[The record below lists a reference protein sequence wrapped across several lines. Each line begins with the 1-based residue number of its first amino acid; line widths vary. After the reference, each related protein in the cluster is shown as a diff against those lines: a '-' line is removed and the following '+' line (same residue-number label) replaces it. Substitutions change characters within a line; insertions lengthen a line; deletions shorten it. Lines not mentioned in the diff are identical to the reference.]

1 MGSWGIGTR
10 SGILRPVSGAP
21 PSSLPP
27 VDPDEQEPSSDETSP
42 DEPKVRL
49 SYRERRQES
58 DALAELARVLVD
70 LTPSRLA
77 DVPLPDEVRKEI
89 EVCRGFR
96 KGPRIRQLRRIS
108 QMLRRLD
115 VDEVREA
122 TDDAA
127 NKRRRRA
134 ERERIYEHW
143 RERLCAEGDEA
154 LAELV
159 EQHPSVDRQRLR
171 QLLRQAGRDPESP
184 KAKRARRDVLRV
196 VREAFEADG
205 QPG

>member
-1 MGSWGIGTR
+1 MGIFVR
-10 SGILRPVSGAP
+10 SGILRAVSGAVS
-21 PSSLPP
+21 SSLPP
-27 VDPDEQEPSSDETSP
+27 VEPDEQEPSADEGST
-42 DEPKVRL
+42 DDQNVRP

-77 DVPLPDEVRKEI
+77 DVPLPTEVRTEI
-89 EVCRGFR
+89 ETCRGFR

-115 VDEVREA
+115 MEKVQEA
-122 TDDAA
+122 TADAA
-127 NKRRRRA
+127 HKRRRRT

-143 RERLCAEGDEA
+143 RERLISEGDEA

-159 EQHPSVDRQRLR
+159 EQQPSIDRQRLR
-171 QLLRQAGRDPESP
+171 QLLRQAGRDPEGT

-196 VREAFEADG
+196 VREAFETDPPTG
-205 QPG
+205 